1 METKT
6 GPGKE
11 KELCVGLDVGKSHG
25 HGSTQREVSCC
36 RAEKTR
42 ELRG

>member
-6 GPGKE
+6 EAGKGKE
-11 KELCVGLDVGKSHG
+11 VCGGLGMGKSHG